1 MNNFTT
7 TPEALKAYVS
17 AKSEALFIESGVL
30 SKEELHAHHDV
41 KLESYSL
48 HLQIESRILGEMCLN
63 QILPASV
70 RYQTELANNILTL
83 KDLGLNE
90 ADYAAQ
96 LDMVK
101 NISSHVNLIKELVT
115 KMRDERGFANEL
127 ETEPR
132 AFAYC
137 EKVKPIMEQI
147 REHAEEL
154 EDLVDDA
161 EWPVAKYREL
171 LFLK

>member
-1 MNNFTT
+1 MNNGTEKNDAILTVIKKYINESKAIRFEGDNYSDAWKEEAKSRGLNNFTT

-70 RYQTELANNILTL
+70 RYQTELANNILML

-101 NISSHVNLIKELVT
+101 NISSHVNLIK
-115 KMRDERGFANEL
+115 
-127 ETEPR
+127 
-132 AFAYC
+132 
-137 EKVKPIMEQI
+137 
-147 REHAEEL
+147 
-154 EDLVDDA
+154 
-161 EWPVAKYREL
+161 
-171 LFLK
+171 